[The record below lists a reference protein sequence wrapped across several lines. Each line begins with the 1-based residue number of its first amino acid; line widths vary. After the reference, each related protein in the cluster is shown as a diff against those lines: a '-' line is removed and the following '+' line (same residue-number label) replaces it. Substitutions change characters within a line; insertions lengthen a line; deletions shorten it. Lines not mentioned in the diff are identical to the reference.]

1 MPDLYK
7 TIKTYEAI
15 QDIFNRDK
23 GVGGIAI
30 DSELVEDTLE
40 LLRKLAMFESKGN
53 DLWKKGTTMNQVE
66 PR

>member
-30 DSELVEDTLE
+30 DSELVDDTLK
-40 LLRKLAMFESKGN
+40 LLRKLAMLESKGN
-53 DLWKKGTTMNQVE
+53 NLWKKGENE
-66 PR
+66 RYL